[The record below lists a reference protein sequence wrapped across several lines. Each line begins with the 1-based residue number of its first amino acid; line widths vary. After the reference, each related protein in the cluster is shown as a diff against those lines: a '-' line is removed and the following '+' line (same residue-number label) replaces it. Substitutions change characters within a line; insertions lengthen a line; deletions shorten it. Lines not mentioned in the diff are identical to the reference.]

1 MGNADVDMRTAGFAL
16 IVFAVLVL
24 TGAQLLIKS
33 RLSVHGVVPINGE
46 LLRYVL
52 ALLADWQVW
61 LGGAGLVI
69 SSLCWYAA
77 ISRLPLS
84 IAYPFAALSYPAVL
98 IGSAL
103 LLGEPFHWQAVAGNA
118 LVVLGIL
125 LIATA
130 A

>member
-1 MGNADVDMRTAGFAL
+1 MDMRTAGFAL

-33 RLSVHGVVPINGE
+33 RLSVHGVVPFDRD
-46 LLRYVL
+46 LLRYLL
-52 ALLADWQVW
+52 ALVADWHVW
-61 LGGAGLVI
+61 VGGAGLII
-69 SSLCWYAA
+69 SSVCWYAA
-77 ISRLPLS
+77 VSRLPLS

-98 IGSAL
+98 LGSTL

-125 LIATA
+125 LVATA